1 MTQKKS
7 TPKKHQN
14 AFNALNALNAF
25 HLKNVTD
32 RPPPPPKKKVMEEN
46 ALNALHLKNVT
57 GRPPPPKKKKKEI
70 KKRRKTTKISC
81 PILHEKL
88 RRRNERR
95 RLKGRF
101 SFGSVDFFTNILLIE
116 IMIANP
122 NRLRV
127 LRKEQK
133 NKNRFWWT

>member
-14 AFNALNALNAF
+14 AFNALNAFNAF

-57 GRPPPPKKKKKEI
+57 GRPPSKKKKKKEI
-70 KKRRKTTKISC
+70 KKKRNATKISC

-88 RRRNERR
+88 RRRKERR

-101 SFGSVDFFTNILLIE
+101 SFRSVDFFTNIL
-116 IMIANP
+116 
-122 NRLRV
+122 
-127 LRKEQK
+127 
-133 NKNRFWWT
+133 